1 MTVMVN
7 VAVGK
12 PEFSRK
18 TKMSKRK
25 MPNIKCRKAIDENN
39 NGGNIFIVLR

>member
-18 TKMSKRK
+18 TKCRKRK
-25 MPNIKCRKAIDENN
+25 MPKIKCRKAIEGEDV
-39 NGGNIFIVLR
+39 NG